1 MVYYQECKRIP
12 RMFALMI
19 YVKYVISTL
28 DCLVRNQAAT
38 EFIKYRGL
46 EIQG

>member
-12 RMFALMI
+12 GMFAMMI
-19 YVKYVISTL
+19 YAKYVITTL
-28 DCLVRNQAAT
+28 ERLVRNQVAT
-38 EFIKYRGL
+38 EFIKCRGL